1 MPRNLEEDIEAF
13 VQWMSPTSEEIAQR
27 TKLSERVFA
36 TITECCGKECKPLVF
51 GSTATGLFS
60 PLSDIDIVVLGLEG
74 DLTSWIYR
82 LAEILQRDKN
92 VVQLRIIAS
101 ARVPLIKFIDAK
113 TCIPVDICL
122 NVDTG
127 PRNTATVKQL
137 LKEYPMARK
146 LFVVLKYLLSV
157 CGLNEVYTGGLGSY
171 ALFLMVIASLQQ
183 QSMSNTGSVTLS
195 SAMLHFFSFFGSD
208 FSYNDK
214 GISVREE
221 GSFFDKEERGW
232 SNIRCPH
239 ALSIED
245 PGNPENDVTRSS
257 FHILYIRELFQN
269 CSLVLQEGS
278 LLESLFPYV
287 LIPSFKTRKPFLKEE
302 IPTASYSANHA
313 SRKYSVH
320 NHSRANC
327 DSNWRV
333 SQKENHNT
341 SPPPDNVV
349 PKTNSKHRRHHYGHH
364 RRTSR
369 MA

>member
-13 VQWMSPTSEEIAQR
+13 AQWMSPTAEEQTQR
-27 TKLSERVFA
+27 TKLSERVSA
-36 TITECCGKECKPLVF
+36 MITECCGKECKPLVF
-51 GSTATGLFS
+51 GSTATGLYS

-82 LAEILQRDKN
+82 LAETLQRDKN
-92 VVQLRIIAS
+92 VIQLRIIAS

-113 TCIPVDICL
+113 TCIPVDISL
-122 NVDTG
+122 NVDSG

-137 LKEYPMARK
+137 LKEYPMAKK
-146 LFVVLKYLLSV
+146 LFVVLKYLLTV

-171 ALFLMVIASLQQ
+171 ALFLMVIASIQQ
-183 QSMSNTGSVTLS
+183 HSLSSTGPVTLS
-195 SAMLHFFSFFGSD
+195 SALLHFFSFFGSEFP
-208 FSYNDK
+208 FSEK

-232 SNIRCPH
+232 SNSRCPH

-245 PGNPENDVTRSS
+245 PGNTDNDVTRSS

-287 LIPSFKTRKPFLKEE
+287 IIPSFKTRKPVSKDDL
-302 IPTASYSANHA
+302 PNVHYNLDPA
-313 SRKYSVH
+313 SRKYSY
-320 NHSRANC
+320 HSRATR

-341 SPPPDNVV
+341 TSSAADNTAS
-349 PKTNSKHRRHHYGHH
+349 KSNRKHRRHHYPNGH

-369 MA
+369 VA